1 MWIKDW
7 WDRMLKK
14 FKKEENISEAEKVM
28 ELKPEEAPEPVPERK
43 TSDEMIVEMAES
55 AAGNRNGMPAASD
68 EPEKTDEPE
77 KMVEPEKVTDPD
89 ELYEAGEPEDPE
101 ELYEAGEPEDPEELY
116 GTGEPEDPEELYGTG
131 EPEGPD
137 PSEEVTWCEAGED
150 EERKDVDEEF

>member
-14 FKKEENISEAEKVM
+14 FKKEETVSEAENVM

-43 TSDEMIVEMAES
+43 TSDEMIIEMAES
-55 AAGNRNGMPAASD
+55 AAGNRSGMPAAD
-68 EPEKTDEPE
+68 EPEKTDEPV
-77 KMVEPEKVTDPD
+77 KQAEPEDVTDPG
-89 ELYEAGEPEDPE
+89 ELYE
-101 ELYEAGEPEDPEELY
+101 
-116 GTGEPEDPEELYGTG
+116 TGEPEDPEELYGTG

-150 EERKDVDEEF
+150 EERKDVDE